1 MAPVSQPGLAWGPA
15 PGGWRG
21 LKTGWDRSPGRGSS
35 GAWQGRDRHVPCSGL
50 CPQPLLFTSAT
61 GPWSAAGC
69 SLPCTGHG
77 GWEQPPPCL
86 SFPTAGQ
93 GWQRGAGWQEG
104 ELMALTRVGHTRL
117 MKHVGGAHA
126 PGGRPVVSLS
136 ATAAPTH
143 SPGLSSAPGPSLGPI
158 PAPGRQWAPNYPE
171 SAPEGTASR
180 ILTPAHTRPWEQ
192 EMRRK
197 GDVSGAR
204 IPSVLLVLRPLP
216 RSRAVPELC
225 NGRGAADLATA
236 AGKHQRAGDNEG
248 PASGTLQRRG
258 EGKREA
264 SIILQVSATH
274 LPTLVPQF
282 PLCLMPP
289 FSGRSFHWRRGL
301 SCWCWGTV
309 PGAIPREWVRGT
321 IPPPAVLP
329 APPSISSRISLL
341 QPHLAGNKYP
351 SKRHAWPGNVSSQ
364 HLISH
369 GQALPASP

>member
-1 MAPVSQPGLAWGPA
+1 MQPALHWP
-15 PGGWRG
+15 RG
-21 LKTGWDRSPGRGSS
+21 LGAAPSLPQFPHCRTRLAARSWLAGRGVNGINSCGS
-35 GAWQGRDRHVPCSGL
+35 HTVDEGR
-50 CPQPLLFTSAT
+50 
-61 GPWSAAGC
+61 
-69 SLPCTGHG
+69 
-77 GWEQPPPCL
+77 
-86 SFPTAGQ
+86 
-93 GWQRGAGWQEG
+93 
-104 ELMALTRVGHTRL
+104 
-117 MKHVGGAHA
+117 GGAHA
-126 PGGRPVVSLS
+126 PGGRPVASLS

-158 PAPGRQWAPNYPE
+158 PAPGWQWAANYPE

-192 EMRRK
+192 EMLRK

-264 SIILQVSATH
+264 SITLQVSATH

-321 IPPPAVLP
+321 IPLPRSAASSPLHFFPYLSAPATPGWKQIFQQTPRV
-329 APPSISSRISLL
+329 
-341 QPHLAGNKYP
+341 AG
-351 SKRHAWPGNVSSQ
+351 
-364 HLISH
+364 
-369 GQALPASP
+369 